1 MILKPIKTEAEY
13 DALMDWVDEQF
24 DLRVKPD
31 SPQGETLQIALLLI
45 KAYEDQ
51 YYAIPS
57 PDPID
62 AIRLKMEERG
72 IKNQDFVGKLG
83 SKSYISA
90 VLNRRKPLTLEM
102 ARFFHR
108 ELGIPANVLLS

>member
-83 SKSYISA
+83 SKSSQIQ
-90 VLNRRKPLTLEM
+90 V
-102 ARFFHR
+102 
-108 ELGIPANVLLS
+108 